1 MTEQPGPNAGA
12 DGPTAPPC
20 DPLLARVAFASAESA
35 QVMAALDAQADNL
48 RNLLYR
54 LAQANLTL
62 SEAVAEL
69 VGRAAAAKDSR
80 P

>member
-1 MTEQPGPNAGA
+1 MGVPAV
-12 DGPTAPPC
+12 PPC
-20 DPLLARVAFASAESA
+20 DPLLARVAFAAAESA
-35 QVMAALDAQADNL
+35 QVMAALDSETENI

-62 SEAVAEL
+62 SEVVAEL
-69 VGRAAAAKDSR
+69 LGRAAAGPAR